1 MSIQIFLQGKLLGID
16 EFLFAPADQDHDQVF
31 TGRSHWISLLSEIL
45 PRALLAELGL
55 AKILLGSSG
64 GGQFLLVLPQ
74 ESRDPAEAF
83 LRAAAAEIAAL
94 SDGSLKLLWSVTEN
108 LGDWSDVRRRLT
120 EAMDHRR
127 GTPLDTG
134 GAGDLVACHSGESQP
149 GGAGDLVAGQSSGGG
164 DLVAGQP
171 GAPDL
176 VARHSATSHD
186 YFAGHLGMRLRD
198 AESAAWSP
206 ETPGRILIGEG
217 KHVWSLAGSSVD
229 PLPFARHA
237 APSDAGTEP
246 ASTANLA
253 SRAAGLK
260 TWGVLRGDVDNFG
273 IRIRRAQTIEEHIQ
287 LSVMFKQ
294 FFAGELEVLCSMP
307 EFWRKVTVI
316 FSGGDDFAVYGAW
329 DALVGLAREL
339 ERLFHRFAETNLK
352 DFAGLEGKTITMALA
367 LAPARDASLGAVFE
381 EAGQRLEAAKS
392 SDKDC
397 IWLLGRTLEWKQFA
411 EAAELKDSLMRMI
424 GEFHCSPQYLRD
436 LCGIYRET
444 QSKMSR
450 RQARRT
456 GGERPWRYHRRIR
469 RILSAARPVAR
480 RERERNEFQKARTSL
495 IADLIGRSAV
505 TVKLRPAGRVALEW
519 ARLSAE

>member
-1 MSIQIFLQGKLLGID
+1 MSVQIFLQGKLLGID
-16 EFLFAPADQDHDQVF
+16 EFLLAPAERDHDQVF

-55 AKILLGSSG
+55 ARILLGSSG
-64 GGQFLLVLPQ
+64 GGQFMLVLPQ
-74 ESRDPAEAF
+74 EFREPAEAF
-83 LRAAAAEIAAL
+83 LAASAAEIAAL
-94 SDGSLKLLWSVTEN
+94 SDGALKLIWSVTEN

-120 EAMDHRR
+120 ESLDHRR
-127 GTPLDTG
+127 GTPLADRG
-134 GAGDLVACHSGESQP
+134 FEPEAPHEAGAHE
-149 GGAGDLVAGQSSGGG
+149 
-164 DLVAGQP
+164 
-171 GAPDL
+171 
-176 VARHSATSHD
+176 

-217 KHVWSLAGSSVD
+217 KHIFSVAGNSPDS
-229 PLPFARHA
+229 LPFARHA
-237 APSDAGTEP
+237 APSDRGTEP
-246 ASTANLA
+246 ASARSLA
-253 SRAAGLK
+253 SRASGLR
-260 TWGVLRGDVDNFG
+260 TWGVLRGDVDNFD
-273 IRIRRAQTIEEHIQ
+273 IRFRRAQTIEEHIQ
-287 LSVMFKQ
+287 LSVMSKQ

-316 FSGGDDFAVYGAW
+316 YSGGDDFAVYGAW
-329 DALVGLAREL
+329 DALVGLAREI
-339 ERLFHRFAETNLK
+339 ERLFRRFAETNLK
-352 DFAGLEGKTITMALA
+352 DFVGPEGKTITMAIA
-367 LAPARDASLGAVFE
+367 LAPATDASLGAVFE

-392 SDKDC
+392 TDKDC
-397 IWLLGRTLEWKQFA
+397 IWILGRTLEWKQFA

-424 GEFHCSPQYLRD
+424 GEFHVSPQYLKD

-450 RQARRT
+450 RQARKS

-469 RILSAARPVAR
+469 RILSAARPAAL
-480 RERERNEFQKARTSL
+480 RERERDQYRKARTAL

>member
-74 ESRDPAEAF
+74 ESRDAAETF
-83 LRAAAAEIAAL
+83 LRAAAAEIAVL

-127 GTPLDTG
+127 GTPLDPS
-134 GAGDLVACHSGESQP
+134 LSVIPSGS
-149 GGAGDLVAGQSSGGG
+149 
-164 DLVAGQP
+164 
-171 GAPDL
+171 APDP
-176 VARHSATSHD
+176 ASNPSFEEQAPRNAASHD

-217 KHVWSLAGSSVD
+217 KHIWSLAGSSVD

-411 EAAELKDSLMRMI
+411 EAADLKDSLMRMI
-424 GEFHCSPQYLRD
+424 GEFRCSPQYLRD

-469 RILSAARPVAR
+469 RILGAARPVAP

-519 ARLSAE
+519 ARLSTE

>member
-1 MSIQIFLQGKLLGID
+1 MSVQIFLQGKLLGID
-16 EFLFAPADQDHDQVF
+16 EFLFAPAEREHDQVF

-64 GGQFLLVLPQ
+64 GGQFLVVLPD
-74 ESRDPAEAF
+74 ESRPAAEAF
-83 LRAAAAEIAAL
+83 LEAAAREIAAL
-94 SDGSLKLLWSVTEN
+94 SDGLLRLLWSVTEN

-120 EAMDHRR
+120 EAMNHRR
-127 GTPLDTG
+127 GTPLEDF
-134 GAGDLVACHSGESQP
+134 
-149 GGAGDLVAGQSSGGG
+149 
-164 DLVAGQP
+164 
-171 GAPDL
+171 
-176 VARHSATSHD
+176 SAEPVTSNSEAQE
-186 YFAGHLGMRLRD
+186 YFAGQLGMKLRD
-198 AESAAWSP
+198 AESAGWSP
-206 ETPGRILIGEG
+206 ETPGRISTGVG
-217 KHVWSLAGSSVD
+217 KHVWSLSGSQTDS
-229 PLPFARHA
+229 LPFARHA
-237 APSDAGTEP
+237 APSDDGLEP
-246 ASTANLA
+246 ASTSTLA
-253 SRAAGLK
+253 ARATGLN

-287 LSVMFKQ
+287 LSVMYKQ

-316 FSGGDDFAVYGAW
+316 YSGGNDFAVYGAW
-329 DALVGLAREL
+329 DALIALAREI
-339 ERLFHRFAETNLK
+339 ERLFHRFTEANLK
-352 DFAGLEGKTITMALA
+352 DFAGPEGKTISMALA
-367 LAPARDASLGAVFE
+367 LAPAVDVSLGAVFE
-381 EAGQRLEAAKS
+381 EAGERLEAAKS
-392 SDKDC
+392 ADKDC

-411 EAAELKDSLMRMI
+411 EAAELRESLMRMV
-424 GEFHCSPQYLRD
+424 GEFGCSPQYLRD

-450 RQARRT
+450 RQARRM

-469 RILSAARPVAR
+469 RILGAARPEGAA
-480 RERERNEFQKARTSL
+480 ERGDFQKARTGL

>member
-74 ESRDPAEAF
+74 EYRDAAEAF

-120 EAMDHRR
+120 ESMDHRR
-127 GTPLDTG
+127 GTPLAPVIPRDSEG
-134 GAGDLVACHSGESQP
+134 SVS
-149 GGAGDLVAGQSSGGG
+149 
-164 DLVAGQP
+164 
-171 GAPDL
+171 APDP
-176 VARHSATSHD
+176 ASSPSFEEQAPHNAASHD

-367 LAPARDASLGAVFE
+367 LAPARDASLGSVFE

-411 EAAELKDSLMRMI
+411 EAADLKDSLMRMI

-480 RERERNEFQKARTSL
+480 RDRERNEFQKARTSL

>member
-1 MSIQIFLQGKLLGID
+1 MSVQIFLQGKLLGID
-16 EFLFAPADQDHDQVF
+16 EFLLAPSEQDHDQVF
-31 TGRSHWISLLSEIL
+31 TGRSHWIALLSEIL

-64 GGQFLLVLPQ
+64 GGQFLLVLP
-74 ESRDPAEAF
+74 EEAREGAGQF
-83 LRAAAAEIAAL
+83 LQAAAQEIATL

-120 EAMDHRR
+120 EEMDRLR
-127 GTPLDTG
+127 GTPG
-134 GAGDLVACHSGESQP
+134 FEAPVNGPGEVSQ
-149 GGAGDLVAGQSSGGG
+149 
-164 DLVAGQP
+164 
-171 GAPDL
+171 
-176 VARHSATSHD
+176 D
-186 YFAGHLGMRLRD
+186 YFARQLGMRVRD
-198 AESAAWSP
+198 AESAGWSP

-217 KHVWSLAGSSVD
+217 KHVWSLAGATES
-229 PLPFARHA
+229 LPFARHA
-237 APSDAGTEP
+237 APSDDGREP
-246 ASTANLA
+246 ASTETLA
-253 SRAAGLK
+253 ARATGLH

-329 DALVGLAREL
+329 DALIGLAREL
-339 ERLFHRFAETNLK
+339 ERLFHRFAESNLK
-352 DFAGLEGKTITMALA
+352 DFAGPEGKTISMALA
-367 LAPARDASLGAVFE
+367 LAPAVDASVGAVFE
-381 EAGQRLEAAKS
+381 EAGQRLEIAKS
-392 SDKDC
+392 ADKDC

-411 EAAELKDSLMRMI
+411 EAGGFKDALGRMVTD
-424 GEFHCSPQYLRD
+424 FRCSPQYLRD

-444 QSKMSR
+444 QSKMSK
-450 RQARRT
+450 RQARRM

-469 RILSAARPVAR
+469 RILGASRQPFLRAAAP
-480 RERERNEFQKARTSL
+480 ERGDFQKARTAL

-519 ARLSAE
+519 